1 MKEAATMHASSLA
14 HEKSSLMNVH
24 WRMPDGSVIEQK
36 VADVEQLMFV
46 LRMVGGVSIDQ
57 SVYKIAGSTLV
68 VEHDKLSVAVNL
80 A

>member
-1 MKEAATMHASSLA
+1 MNTSPLSR
-14 HEKSSLMNVH
+14 EKTSLMNVH
-24 WRMPDGSVIEQK
+24 WRMPDGTVKEQT

-57 SVYKIAGSTLV
+57 STYKIAGSTLV

-80 A
+80 T